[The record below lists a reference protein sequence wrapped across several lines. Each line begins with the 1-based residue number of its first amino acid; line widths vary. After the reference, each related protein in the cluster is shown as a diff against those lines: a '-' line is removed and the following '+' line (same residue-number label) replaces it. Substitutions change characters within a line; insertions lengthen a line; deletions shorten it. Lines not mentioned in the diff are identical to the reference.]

1 MSGTYG
7 NKIFLLDEAQ
17 IEEDAGMK
25 IDDFDELVE
34 LAWGHVEAF
43 ADRWERPWVEVLAV
57 TSERFDRCHI
67 RFEDYRAMWS
77 HEALGW
83 SKVLSGLRAETEAT
97 GFKNTDDLSPAFED
111 VAFDLR
117 EGDGKSGRRV
127 LVEIA
132 HVFE

>member
-1 MSGTYG
+1 MSGTYS

-17 IEEDAGMK
+17 IEEGAGMQ

-34 LAWGHVEAF
+34 LASGHVEAF

-57 TSERFDRCHI
+57 TSERFNRCHI
-67 RFEDYRAMWS
+67 LFEDYRPMWS

-83 SKVLSGLRAETEAT
+83 SRILSGLQAETGAT
-97 GFKNTDDLSPAFED
+97 GFKSADDLSPAFED

-117 EGDGKSGRRV
+117 EGGRV
-127 LVEIA
+127 TIVQAIA
-132 HVFE
+132 